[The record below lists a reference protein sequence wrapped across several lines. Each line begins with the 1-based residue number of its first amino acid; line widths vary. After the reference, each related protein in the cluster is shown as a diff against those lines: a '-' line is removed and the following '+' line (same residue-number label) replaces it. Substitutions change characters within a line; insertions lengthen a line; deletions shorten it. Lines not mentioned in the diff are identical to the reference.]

1 MEERNIS
8 RRVKLAVQIN
18 KNSMTEA
25 MRIEVE
31 GMLQE
36 EEVDK

>member
-1 MEERNIS
+1 VN
-8 RRVKLAVQIN
+8 LAVQIS
-18 KNSMTEA
+18 KNSLIET

-36 EEVDK
+36 EEEEEEVDK